1 MLVSLILTNNNK
13 IIPPIKNLND
23 VNCKGDQK
31 SIAIFCGTKV
41 EPQTNEAVNNK
52 TDPLILDSDI
62 KLNYLASFVSI
73 TFRPLYMPVL
83 RSI

>member
-1 MLVSLILTNNNK
+1 M
-13 IIPPIKNLND
+13 PPIKNLND

-62 KLNYLASFVSI
+62 K
-73 TFRPLYMPVL
+73 
-83 RSI
+83 

>member
-1 MLVSLILTNNNK
+1 MALNTVDFIDALIDNNYTHLCVVPCSFAKNVINEAINNK
-13 IIPPIKNLND
+13 I
-23 VNCKGDQK
+23 
-31 SIAIFCGTKV
+31 
-41 EPQTNEAVNNK
+41 
-52 TDPLILDSDI
+52 DPLILDSDI

>member
-1 MLVSLILTNNNK
+1 M
-13 IIPPIKNLND
+13 PPIKNLND

-41 EPQTNEAVNNK
+41 EPQTNEAINNK
-52 TDPLILDSDI
+52 IDPLILDSDI

-73 TFRPLYMPVL
+73 TFRPLYIPVL
-83 RSI
+83 RSIW